1 MTTNPGL
8 HINRNLTI
16 LQVDRPSPRERPQ
29 CRLCTRRRRVSDITL
44 GEVVTIDELRT
55 LLEENPDDLDT
66 SLRAIEGILLHFGAE
81 RLDAS
86 TVAEIIDCLERVFGL
101 QM

>member
-1 MTTNPGL
+1 MHLPPEESQICSECFTAF
-8 HINRNLTI
+8 LTDAQI
-16 LQVDRPSPRERPQ
+16 ERFREA
-29 CRLCTRRRRVSDITL
+29 VSDITL
-44 GEVVTIDELRT
+44 GEVSTIDELCT